1 MKLWL
6 IFIIGLVTFSVI
18 GSENL
23 KQNSKKEAATMFK
36 FVSYTPKNNLKPVGL
51 MGISDAQVED
61 HWKLYVGYVDQVN
74 KLNTELG
81 ELFKNGKSASL
92 TYADRRRRYGFE
104 YNGMILHEYYFGNL
118 KSGVAL
124 QEGDFKDAITNTW
137 GSFEAWQDDFTNTG
151 KSRSIGWAILYLD
164 PATGQLTN
172 HFIMEHEI
180 GTIAGFAPILV
191 MDVWEHAYMV
201 DHKAVGR
208 ADYIKTFLSNINWD
222 VVASRYDSAKHGT
235 LQSRFTP

>member
-1 MKLWL
+1 MPE
-6 IFIIGLVTFSVI
+6 FISY
-18 GSENL
+18 SP
-23 KQNSKKEAATMFK
+23 KEK
-36 FVSYTPKNNLKPVGL
+36 LKPAELNDISVG
-51 MGISDAQVED
+51 QVED

-74 KLNTELG
+74 KLNKELG
-81 ELFKNGKSASL
+81 ALATNGQSSSL

-118 KSGVAL
+118 KNGTELA
-124 QEGDFKDAITNTW
+124 EGGLKDAVVKTW
-137 GSFEAWQDDFTNTG
+137 GSFEQWTEDFTNTG

-180 GTIAGFAPILV
+180 GNIAGFVPILV

-201 DHKAVGR
+201 DHKASGR
-208 ADYIKTFLSNINWD
+208 ADYIRAFLNNINWG
-222 VVASRYDSAKHGT
+222 VVQKRYTAAIAGN
-235 LQSRFTP
+235 LALRFE